1 LEFASL
7 DEKLMAL
14 QIVWRNPELRLAKKP
29 LVVQIVADAYG
40 ALYAVLT
47 PDEMKVFELI
57 VHRAA

>member
-1 LEFASL
+1 MDGKF
-7 DEKLMAL
+7 MAL
-14 QIVWRNPELRLAKKP
+14 QIVWRSPELRLAKKP